1 MKLIGLIK
9 KAWRKL
15 LRKKT
20 REVLWGQKFDGYVKI
35 SSGGLAGRIALH
47 SHNAGK

>member
-15 LRKKT
+15 FRKKT
-20 REVLWGQKFDGYVKI
+20 REVLWGQKFDGTI
-35 SSGGLAGRIALH
+35 TLSRGLR
-47 SHNAGK
+47 